1 MITLEQPSLALND
14 ERHGHMTVQM
24 WQTKLIKKDD
34 TVDYILNL
42 IAAIAKQAPDKKLKN
57 LVFSCHGDPACLY
70 LGEGV
75 SLPDTRRFSHLAG
88 LVEKI
93 WIRAC
98 RVAFVESAGTTADG
112 NLFCSEIARYA
123 RCYVIAS
130 TEVQVTRPTIREAFF
145 KSFHHTL
152 PFGQLDSFEGLV
164 LSYGPSGKITW
175 SQRYGSGKD
184 ANNE

>member
-24 WQTKLIKKDD
+24 WETKFIKKSD

-42 IAAIAKQAPDKKLKN
+42 VASMAKNAPGGKLKN
-57 LVFSCHGDPACLY
+57 VVFSCHGDPAY
-70 LGEGV
+70 LRMGEGFG
-75 SLPDTRRFSHLAG
+75 LPDTMRFAHWRG

-98 RVAFVESAGTTADG
+98 QVAFVESKGTTADG

-123 RCYVIAS
+123 RCYVVAS
-130 TEVQVTRPTIREAFF
+130 TEIQYTRPTIRESFF
-145 KSFHHTL
+145 NNFHHKL

-175 SQRYGSGKD
+175 SHRYDSGKD
-184 ANNE
+184 ANKE